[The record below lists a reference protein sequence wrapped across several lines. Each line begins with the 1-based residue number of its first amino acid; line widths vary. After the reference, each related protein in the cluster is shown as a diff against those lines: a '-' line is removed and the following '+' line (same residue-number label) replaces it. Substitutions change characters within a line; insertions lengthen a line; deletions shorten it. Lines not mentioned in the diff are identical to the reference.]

1 MNYSSIEEIVA
12 GTDNAETIV
21 NNVAH
26 DDDSVSVNG
35 ADWLTFNGV
44 AVSTIY
50 CSGNSWLGF
59 GNNSEDL
66 KVNRRDAKMYY
77 LWREEGTLYGY
88 YRFIRIRWKGYSY
101 YSSTS
106 STYLTTYDV
115 LLFDNGD
122 IFLHMVDIPT
132 SYNDGTKSLT
142 AGNAY
147 SFTYTAD
154 SPDVSFYKQEDG
166 SFVVVNELLQIEV
179 PFARK
184 YMIKDSETGNLYN
197 IADGVLTQI
206 PTNEV
211 TSATF
216 KQYGADE
223 ITDTSLL
230 LTIGKPVIL
239 YWQDSDTQLP
249 EKRVDVTAIPPE
261 QAILTDIDLSHDSIK
276 GISSVNID
284 VTGSPTF
291 SVSFDNGDTW
301 SIHNGSEW
309 ITLSDGEQGMD
320 ADTIKAITSEQW
332 NTAIAD
338 ISSFVL
344 KILLSSTDDAVNSV
358 VLNFIN

>member
-1 MNYSSIEEIVA
+1 M
-12 GTDNAETIV
+12 
-21 NNVAH
+21 
-26 DDDSVSVNG
+26 
-35 ADWLTFNGV
+35 
-44 AVSTIY
+44 
-50 CSGNSWLGF
+50 
-59 GNNSEDL
+59 
-66 KVNRRDAKMYY
+66 
-77 LWREEGTLYGY
+77 
-88 YRFIRIRWKGYSY
+88 
-101 YSSTS
+101 
-106 STYLTTYDV
+106 TTYDV

-211 TSATF
+211 TSTTF